1 MSVPPIHVNLV
12 DNEKD
17 NQVSSTAT
25 TPQLNDPSYLLEYQ
39 RTPAGRKRNNDKR
52 YRKLPTRS
60 MSRTP
65 VISKRTSTIRKSK
78 FRLTRMGNKQPKLH
92 RACDKHDIYYI
103 DNGKRCN
110 YGTLE
115 YLTWVSDDDK
125 IGERVS
131 DDRLEKMCHSY
142 ANGTAAVGNNHGGK
156 RKTRKVRRSRK

>member
-1 MSVPPIHVNLV
+1 
-12 DNEKD
+12 
-17 NQVSSTAT
+17 
-25 TPQLNDPSYLLEYQ
+25 
-39 RTPAGRKRNNDKR
+39 
-52 YRKLPTRS
+52 
-60 MSRTP
+60 
-65 VISKRTSTIRKSK
+65 
-78 FRLTRMGNKQPKLH
+78 MGNKQPKLH